1 MILTDREIQAFLA
14 SKQIIIDPNPP
25 PNAFSSTSLD
35 LTLDEPGEIWKAM
48 PGQPIRPNDPGY
60 SFRSLDA
67 RKDKV
72 KLDAYPFKSQ
82 SLLLAWTKEEIH
94 LPYTSRIAARVE
106 GKSSLAR
113 LGLLVHMTA
122 PTIHA
127 GFRGQIQLEMYN
139 LGPYDIIL
147 DHGMTICQLIFEIS
161 FGTPAK
167 GYGGQFSGQ
176 SAPPGQTAP

>member
-14 SKQIIIDPNPP
+14 SKQILITPYPP
-25 PNAFSSTSLD
+25 PSAYSSTSID
-35 LTLDEPGEIWKAM
+35 LTLDEPGEIWKDM
-48 PGQPIRPNDPGY
+48 PGQPIRPNEQGY
-60 SFRSLDA
+60 NYKSLDS

-72 KLDAYPFKSQ
+72 ILNGYPFKSKT
-82 SLLLAWTKEEIH
+82 LLLAWTKEEIQ

-113 LGLLVHMTA
+113 LGMMVHMTA

-127 GFRGQIQLEMYN
+127 GFAGQIQLEMYN

-147 DHGMTICQLIFEIS
+147 DSGMTICQLIFEIS
-161 FGTPAK
+161 FGTPEK

-176 SAPPGQTAP
+176 TASGHS